1 MKIVFPIDVLRRSAT
16 VALSVSCLVI
26 SGSPASPA
34 GDFPWPIRS
43 PRSISSTFG
52 EPRPGRFHLGMD
64 FKSGGVTG
72 KKVIAL
78 GDGYIFR
85 VKTSPFGYGKA
96 LYLKLDSGRIVVY
109 GHLSEFLPEIEDILF
124 SMRIQR
130 KTYDIDWYPEPG
142 RFRVK
147 RGQVIAY
154 SGDTGSGPAHLHL
167 EIRDE
172 NNVPE
177 NPLDYGFDIRDTIPP
192 VIESV
197 VLIPLDGSSSVNG
210 IPDAVR
216 LDVPPPAGSP
226 VVLTGEI
233 GVAVS
238 IFDRVNISN
247 NRLGVYSLSLE
258 VDSTMVFEKTY
269 GKIPYHE
276 DRFGGFDVISPKFNG
291 GNGYLTVLFRREG
304 NGLSI
309 YRGDGV
315 LSGKTLSDGAPHTVT
330 VRAEDHEGNVAE
342 RSFDVLFSSLP
353 FFTTCELGKNRT
365 IHIEGRSLAEEL
377 DRAELWRGTSE
388 NGWLLERV
396 SPVEGNSCDLTM
408 KTEHTGPVTYK
419 VVLVTENGLASPPA
433 LLRAGGDEP
442 AGAPPGDLRV
452 RTELK
457 HDRLVIRVSSDELPS
472 SIPKIRIERNGVPAG
487 GFTCAVPERDRSWV
501 TSVGFPRTG
510 RQTIRI
516 LASASSSAFQ
526 PIEETAAVDF
536 TAVGTDS
543 TTTVLSPDGFLALTV
558 HPGDLYRPAP
568 VTVDTVSAETGNGL
582 TFVSRGYRITWGDSP
597 MRKPCDVAIT
607 IDATPPDNAA
617 LYMNGNGDGDKWRFI
632 SDEHEGRVFRGKVG
646 GSGYIAVLADPY
658 APYVAAASPHPGS
671 TVKTVRPLL
680 AARVED
686 RGSGIEGSDSI
697 VMSIDGI
704 TIYGEYDYE
713 GNRVGYRPRNPLKP
727 GNHTVR
733 VTVTDRA
740 GNVKTVSWKFRIAD

>member
-315 LSGKTLSDGAPHTVT
+315 LSGKTLSDGVP
-330 VRAEDHEGNVAE
+330 R
-342 RSFDVLFSSLP
+342 RRRP
-353 FFTTCELGKNRT
+353 LGKDTLRRHSPHRDRQGGRPRGQRRRAVVRRAVLVPSLLHHMRIGEEPHDSYRGPLSRGRT
-365 IHIEGRSLAEEL
+365 RP
-377 DRAELWRGTSE
+377 RRT
-388 NGWLLERV
+388 LER
-396 SPVEGNSCDLTM
+396 NIR
-408 KTEHTGPVTYK
+408 KR
-419 VVLVTENGLASPPA
+419 LAS
-433 LLRAGGDEP
+433 RAGV
-442 AGAPPGDLRV
+442 AG
-452 RTELK
+452 
-457 HDRLVIRVSSDELPS
+457 
-472 SIPKIRIERNGVPAG
+472 
-487 GFTCAVPERDRSWV
+487 
-501 TSVGFPRTG
+501 
-510 RQTIRI
+510 
-516 LASASSSAFQ
+516 
-526 PIEETAAVDF
+526 
-536 TAVGTDS
+536 
-543 TTTVLSPDGFLALTV
+543 
-558 HPGDLYRPAP
+558 
-568 VTVDTVSAETGNGL
+568 
-582 TFVSRGYRITWGDSP
+582 
-597 MRKPCDVAIT
+597 
-607 IDATPPDNAA
+607 
-617 LYMNGNGDGDKWRFI
+617 
-632 SDEHEGRVFRGKVG
+632 RGK
-646 GSGYIAVLADPY
+646 
-658 APYVAAASPHPGS
+658 
-671 TVKTVRPLL
+671 LL
-680 AARVED
+680 
-686 RGSGIEGSDSI
+686 
-697 VMSIDGI
+697 
-704 TIYGEYDYE
+704 
-713 GNRVGYRPRNPLKP
+713 
-727 GNHTVR
+727 
-733 VTVTDRA
+733 
-740 GNVKTVSWKFRIAD
+740 